1 VSNPLDTERIQFFLR
16 HRDDILE
23 WAGIEREVTVATRE
37 LLAGLQPMIVERLAN
52 AGEAVSVSRRD
63 GGRYERILV
72 QRPGWPAGVGIAL
85 EWETGVDP
93 FGRSVPKHGP
103 FVLSSD
109 PAVAAAH
116 ATLDRVA
123 RASTE
128 LATLGYKSGD
138 GVWPVVQYLRKSSTW
153 WQDPEDWLT
162 PIADAMVGL
171 WPIARPM
178 IDSCLGADIAGG

>member
-1 VSNPLDTERIQFFLR
+1 VSNPLDNERVQFFLR

-23 WAGIEREVTVATRE
+23 WAGIEREVTAATRE
-37 LLAGLQPMIVERLAN
+37 LLAGLQAVIAERLAE
-52 AGEAVSVSRRD
+52 AGEVVVVTRRD

-85 EWETGVDP
+85 EWEMGVDP
-93 FGRSVPKHGP
+93 FGRSVPKFGP

-109 PAVAAAH
+109 PAVATAH
-116 ATLDRVA
+116 VTIDRVA

-128 LATLGYKSGD
+128 LAALGYKSGD

-153 WQDPEDWLT
+153 WQDPEAWLT
-162 PIADAMVGL
+162 PIADALFGL
-171 WPIARPM
+171 WFIAAQM
-178 IDSCLGADIAGG
+178 IDESLGASKGDE